1 MKKILFFIC
10 CFFLIISTTKCL
22 ELPVEV
28 TADSV
33 ILVNLDT
40 NQVVYEKNP
49 DKKQILASLTKI
61 MTAYTVINNVDDLNE
76 KVTITE
82 DDLYNLYGFT
92 CAGLEV
98 GDKVTYLDLLYAMM
112 LPSGADASQA
122 LAIHT
127 AGSTEEFNILMNFEA
142 QKLGLRNS
150 TFADSYG
157 GDDNNISTAREL
169 SRLLKEALK
178 NETFKKVF
186 STNQKTLSNGLIVY
200 NYTRSYETFHG
211 LDENLLTGN
220 KSGYTPEAGLLLAS
234 TATIND
240 TNYMLIVMNCEVNA
254 YASTHILET
263 HNIYNYL
270 STITFISKTVIQK
283 DELLKKINVENGT
296 INEYNLTAEKDVIV
310 TLPEEEL
317 DKVTLEYHIT
327 DKITSSNKIGDNLGY
342 IDIIVDDTIISTYN
356 IHLKDKI
363 FSTEVEETNT
373 STSTVIIISI
383 IIIFLLCLNLF
394 PKKKRKFK

>member
-10 CFFLIISTTKCL
+10 CFFLIIPITNCL
-22 ELPVEV
+22 ELPVDV

-33 ILVNLDT
+33 ILVNLD
-40 NQVVYEKNP
+40 NDQVVYEKNP

-61 MTAYTVINNVDDLNE
+61 MTAYTVIDNVDDLNE

-127 AGSTEEFNILMNFEA
+127 AGSIEEFNILMNFEA

-263 HNIYNYL
+263 HSIYNYL

-296 INEYNLTAEKDVIV
+296 IDEYAVTAEKDVIV
-310 TLPEEEL
+310 TLPEDEL
-317 DKVTLEYHIT
+317 DKVTLDYHIA
-327 DKITSSNKIGDNLGY
+327 DKITPSNKIGDNLGY
-342 IDIIVDDTIISTYN
+342 IDVIVDDTIISTYN
-356 IHLKDKI
+356 VHLKDKI
-363 FSTEVEETNT
+363 LSTEVEETD
-373 STSTVIIISI
+373 SPISIVIPIAFIIIV
-383 IIIFLLCLNLF
+383 LLCLNLF